1 MPKQQINQMISMLDK
16 VEQKT
21 ASAITYDII
30 DLATKVCERFNTVIE
45 GFFMGHNVCYFAFN
59 VKDYANDIYNK
70 VMPKCGTNSIEDTED
85 WEYIEMFG
93 IDTDKNFQKLVKL
106 YNQYADRFNLYNMNI
121 GIIFNGN
128 KYELTSE

>member
-1 MPKQQINQMISMLDK
+1 MPKQQIKQMISMLDK

-59 VKDYANDIYNK
+59 VKEQE
-70 VMPKCGTNSIEDTED
+70 V
-85 WEYIEMFG
+85 
-93 IDTDKNFQKLVKL
+93 
-106 YNQYADRFNLYNMNI
+106 
-121 GIIFNGN
+121 
-128 KYELTSE
+128 